1 MAGAFGSHSANA
13 FDYSYSVTPT
23 TFKIGNVG
31 TMNLTVSGTISA
43 SNFSGTSS
51 GTNTGDQT
59 TITGNAGSATVLQ
72 TARTLTIGNTGKSFN
87 GSANVSWTLAE
98 IGALGATAKA
108 ADSELLDGLDSSRFL
123 YTTSGTFSGDW
134 NTLTDSDLEIRLVE
148 VHDIT
153 GGAHSNH
160 PTGLYTYG
168 SVLGWQL
175 SNSTFKLYNS
185 HTGDLAFQTGW
196 NNDGYSGW
204 RTIIHSANIGSQ
216 SVSYASSAGDADTV
230 DGIQAASFLRSD
242 ADDSFSGTL
251 TMSTQKALV
260 ASNYGHGVYGV
271 YNASIYQ
278 HVWSMGTAYNLPANG
293 VSNGNGGSLYG
304 LAWSYNPN
312 YSYSGSNAQSKPGL
326 NHQLLLMMNGVTH
339 TALGTGIW
347 TNGLITTVNYGTSA
361 NWNTAYGWGNH
372 ADYEYWNIDSVDAK
386 NVQSAEVAF
395 AGNVTVEGTFTES
408 SSIRLKEN
416 ITPLDPAL
424 DKVNQLEAVSYNK
437 IGADDREVGLI
448 AEDVAEL
455 FPEVVTYNE
464 EGQPQGI
471 QYQRLSV
478 ILLKAVQELTE
489 RVNKLENK

>member
-1 MAGAFGSHSANA
+1 
-13 FDYSYSVTPT
+13 
-23 TFKIGNVG
+23 
-31 TMNLTVSGTISA
+31 
-43 SNFSGTSS
+43 
-51 GTNTGDQT
+51 
-59 TITGNAGSATVLQ
+59 
-72 TARTLTIGNTGKSFN
+72 
-87 GSANVSWTLAE
+87 
-98 IGALGATAKA
+98 
-108 ADSELLDGLDSSRFL
+108 
-123 YTTSGTFSGDW
+123 
-134 NTLTDSDLEIRLVE
+134 
-148 VHDIT
+148 
-153 GGAHSNH
+153 
-160 PTGLYTYG
+160 
-168 SVLGWQL
+168 
-175 SNSTFKLYNS
+175 
-185 HTGDLAFQTGW
+185 
-196 NNDGYSGW
+196 
-204 RTIIHSANIGSQ
+204 
-216 SVSYASSAGDADTV
+216 
-230 DGIQAASFLRSD
+230 
-242 ADDSFSGTL
+242 
-251 TMSTQKALV
+251 MSTQKALV

-372 ADYEYWNIDSVDAK
+372 ADYEYWNTGSVDAK